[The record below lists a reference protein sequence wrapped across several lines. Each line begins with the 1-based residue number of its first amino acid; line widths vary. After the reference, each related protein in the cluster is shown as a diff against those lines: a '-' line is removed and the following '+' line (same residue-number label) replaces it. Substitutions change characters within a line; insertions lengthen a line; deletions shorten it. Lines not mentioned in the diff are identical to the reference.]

1 MSGNFKFLSDM
12 LTMCGMT
19 FISSP
24 LSLMLNLSRLLKLG
38 ILDGISLNNLEESK
52 LHICLLYKS

>member
-1 MSGNFKFLSDM
+1 M

-24 LSLMLNLSRLLKLG
+24 LSLMLNPSRLIKLG

-52 LHICLLYKS
+52 QHICLLYKS

>member
-1 MSGNFKFLSDM
+1 M

-19 FISSP
+19 FITSP
-24 LSLMLNLSRLLKLG
+24 LSLMLNLLPLIKLG

-52 LHICLLYKS
+52 LYICLLYKS

>member
-1 MSGNFKFLSDM
+1 M

-24 LSLMLNLSRLLKLG
+24 LSIMLNLSRLIKLG
-38 ILDGISLNNLEESK
+38 ILDGISLNNEESK

>member
-1 MSGNFKFLSDM
+1 M

-19 FISSP
+19 LISFP
-24 LSLMLNLSRLLKLG
+24 LSLMLNLSQLIKLG

>member
-1 MSGNFKFLSDM
+1 M

-24 LSLMLNLSRLLKLG
+24 LSLMLNLSQLIKLG